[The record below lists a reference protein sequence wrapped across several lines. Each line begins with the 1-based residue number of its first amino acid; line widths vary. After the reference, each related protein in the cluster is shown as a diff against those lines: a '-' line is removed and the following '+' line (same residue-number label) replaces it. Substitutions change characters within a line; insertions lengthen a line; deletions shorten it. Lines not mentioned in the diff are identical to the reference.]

1 VRILKKLNRLS
12 LPIVGLVQALGLSSY
27 CGLVGLI
34 FWQGEN
40 WFGKM
45 NNFLGPLLVL
55 SLLVVSVLVCGLL
68 AFGYPVYL
76 FWEKKKTKRSLRLVT
91 YTSGWL
97 GLFVI
102 LFILALAIFR

>member
-1 VRILKKLNRLS
+1 MKLLKKLNRLS
-12 LPIVGLVQALGLSSY
+12 LLAIGLLQALGLSFY

-45 NNFLGPLLVL
+45 NNFLGPLLIL
-55 SLLVVSVLVCGLL
+55 PLLVVSVLVCGLL

-76 FWEKKKTKRSLRLVT
+76 FWEKKKTKKSLRLVA

-97 GLFVI
+97 GFFVF
-102 LFILALAIFR
+102 LFILALAVFR

>member
-1 VRILKKLNRLS
+1 MKVSKKLNRLS
-12 LPIVGLVQALGLSSY
+12 LSTVGLFQALGLSLY
-27 CGLVGLI
+27 CGLVGL
-34 FWQGEN
+34 FLWQGEN

-76 FWEKKKTKRSLRLVT
+76 FWERKKTKNSLRLVAFT
-91 YTSGWL
+91 CGWL
-97 GLFVI
+97 ALFVI
-102 LFILALAIFR
+102 LFILLLLIVK